1 MKCRAQVCSTYKM
14 FDLRPYQITAK
25 EAVLNEWRKG
35 NRKTLLVLPTG
46 SGKTII
52 FSSIV
57 EEQVREGKRV
67 LILAHRDVLIEQ
79 AAEKLKMTSN
89 LKCVFEKGKSHYCG
103 SDVPVTISSIQTMS
117 KEERLEQFPKK
128 YFHTIIID
136 EAHHSVAKCYKRI
149 LDHFE
154 SANILGVTATPDRG
168 DLENLGAIFESVAYE
183 YSIEEAVA
191 QGYLCK
197 IKAQMIPVEIDLNHV
212 SSSNN
217 DFDKNEVDTELDSC
231 LEQIAFHMKFF
242 CQKRKTVVFLPL
254 IKTAQKFVK
263 ILENHD
269 IKAIELNGKTPE
281 RERILKE
288 FENGKYDVLC
298 NAVLLTE
305 GWDCPKVDC
314 IIVLRP
320 TRRRSFYQQMV
331 GRGMRIAEGKD
342 HLLLLDFL
350 WLSKRHALCK
360 PSSLVAADKETSAK
374 IDEYVLDSMQPVDLL
389 QAVSQAKEDMVKIR
403 ENSLARKLDKMSTRK
418 SELID
423 PLEYA
428 RSIGSN
434 VLDQYAEKK
443 IWELD
448 RATKEQLD
456 FLLNK
461 GINTRKIRSRG
472 RAAQII
478 NLIGQRQSLKM
489 SSPKQIRCLED
500 MGFKQVGKWTC
511 AQASRMI
518 SIIAANNWVVPND
531 INPAEYVP
539 EKGG

>member
-1 MKCRAQVCSTYKM
+1 M

-298 NAVLLTE
+298 NAMLLTE

-350 WLSKRHALCK
+350 WLSKRHTLCK

-389 QAVSQAKEDMVKIR
+389 QAMSQAKEDMVKIR

-434 VLDQYAEKK
+434 DLDQYAEKK

-518 SIIAANNWVVPND
+518 SIIAANNWVVPVD
-531 INPAEYVP
+531 IDPEEYVP
-539 EKGG
+539 RESS